1 MELENTQ
8 SQYALLEIKS
18 ELEAKLQEIEATL
31 KASITEETIQAQQ
44 DMRVNDQEHSQ
55 RVSEIRISD
64 NDLEL

>member
-18 ELEAKLQEIEATL
+18 ELEAKLQEIEAAL
-31 KASITEETIQAQQ
+31 EASITEETIQAQQ

-55 RVSEIRISD
+55 RVSEIRIADRDSG
-64 NDLEL
+64 L